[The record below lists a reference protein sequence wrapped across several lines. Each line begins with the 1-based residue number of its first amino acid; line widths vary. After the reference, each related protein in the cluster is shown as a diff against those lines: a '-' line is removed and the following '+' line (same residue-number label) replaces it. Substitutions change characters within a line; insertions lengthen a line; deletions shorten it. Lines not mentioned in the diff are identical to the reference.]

1 MPPRLDE
8 SLARWQ
14 AASQAFRELVLSV
27 PAPQATLAGVSGIWS
42 VKQIVAHI
50 AGWQREAYRRFQDY
64 QRGLPVTE
72 AYDDNAF
79 NASSVNALRL
89 LNWRETLETYE
100 QTQTDLANL
109 ALSLHEEEADRA
121 PYSEW
126 LWDLANDLDEHGQ
139 EIRAWLAAQRP

>member
-1 MPPRLDE
+1 MPPRLSE

-14 AASQAFRELVLSV
+14 ASSQAFHDLLQRV
-27 PAPQATLAGVSGIWS
+27 PETHSALAGVSGIWS

-64 QRGLPVTE
+64 QRGLPVAE

-100 QTQTDLANL
+100 QTQADLSAL
-109 ALSLHEEEADRA
+109 ALSLHEDDRA
-121 PYSEW
+121 PYGEW
-126 LWDLANDLDEHGQ
+126 LWDLADDLDEHGQ
-139 EIRAWLAAQRP
+139 EIQAWLEAHTR